1 MSTFRLFAVSM
12 VVLSLLLFSCED
24 RLAAYY
30 PLAVGNKWVYKTTYH
45 DTGEVVTSH
54 DVIVHKFE
62 NSYKF
67 ANGAQIVHLKNNSF
81 IDNSGVILTYPMQEG
96 YSWKIGG
103 KKAVY
108 TSVDKTV
115 VVPAGTFYHCIE
127 VSIQEKKEEAL
138 FFATIVYAPDVGPVM
153 MEYFKIENGKRTPLF
168 TSELVEYQ
176 VKPEEKP
183 AGCW

>member
-1 MSTFRLFAVSM
+1 MRAFRICGALIAILF
-12 VVLSLLLFSCED
+12 LFSCAD
-24 RLAAYY
+24 KLATYY
-30 PLAVGNKWVYKTTYH
+30 PLSVGNKWVYKTTYH

-54 DVIVHKFE
+54 DVIIHKFE

-67 ANGAQIVHLKNNSF
+67 ANGVQIVHLKNNSF
-81 IDNSGVILTYPMQEG
+81 MDNSGVILTYPMQEG
-96 YSWKIGG
+96 YSWQIGG

-115 VVPAGTFYHCIE
+115 VATAGTFYHCVE
-127 VSIQEKKEEAL
+127 VTIQEKKEDAL
-138 FFATIVYAPDVGPVM
+138 FFAVITYAPSVGPVT
-153 MEYFKIENGKRTPLF
+153 MEYFKIEEGKRVPLF

-176 VKPEEKP
+176 VSPEEKP